1 VQTGL
6 VRNYALGVVLG
17 AVALLVFLAVRAG

>member
-17 AVALLVFLAVRAG
+17 AVALLVYLAVRAG